1 MTFDEVTRLIQQFDE
16 SSLSELKYEHDET
29 RLTLKKNNETNP
41 VYTQPIMVHPQ
52 AMSVGGTPTVAVSA
66 GAPGE
71 GGLSVAAGA
80 PAAPGT
86 PATPGSPNAAPGAAP
101 ASGGSDATD
110 AGGEVITS
118 PIVGTFYRSPSPDSP
133 AFCQEGDVV
142 EKGNTI
148 CILEAMKVMNE
159 LEAEFTME
167 IVAFKVNNGD
177 MVEYGTP
184 LVEVRR
190 V

>member
-1 MTFDEVTRLIQQFDE
+1 MNLDEIITLIDTFNE
-16 SSLSELKYEHDET
+16 SSLTELKLDQDGT
-29 RLTLKKNNETNP
+29 QLTLKRKSETNP

-52 AMSVGGTPTVAVSA
+52 QMAGGGPVMADPSMASGAVPT
-66 GAPGE
+66 
-71 GGLSVAAGA
+71 GA
-80 PAAPGT
+80 PAAPV
-86 PATPGSPNAAPGAAP
+86 APAAP
-101 ASGGSDATD
+101 AASGEQSPSGSADTGTADST
-110 AGGEVITS
+110 GIEVITS
-118 PIVGTFYRSPSPDSP
+118 PIVGTVYRAPSPDSP
-133 AFCQEGDVV
+133 PFCQDGDIV
-142 EKGNTI
+142 EKGKPL

-167 IVAFKVNNGD
+167 IVAFKVNSGD

>member
-1 MTFDEVTRLIQQFDE
+1 MDFDQIIKLIDTFNE
-16 SSLSELKYEHDET
+16 SSLTELKIDQNGT
-29 RLTLKKNNETNP
+29 QLTLRRTTGPNP

-52 AMSVGGTPTVAVSA
+52 TATGASIVPGADAVQHTSP
-66 GAPGE
+66 APG
-71 GGLSVAAGA
+71 GA
-80 PAAPGT
+80 PAAAPTGPS
-86 PATPGSPNAAPGAAP
+86 PAESGASEGPAPGI
-101 ASGGSDATD
+101 
-110 AGGEVITS
+110 EVITS
-118 PIVGTFYRSPSPDSP
+118 PIVGTVYRSPSPDSP
-133 AFCQEGDVV
+133 PFCHEGDVV
-142 EKGNTI
+142 EKGKPI

-167 IVAFKVNNGD
+167 IVGFKVDNGD

>member
-1 MTFDEVTRLIQQFDE
+1 MNLDEIITLIDTFNE
-16 SSLSELKYEHDET
+16 SSLTELTLDQDGT
-29 RLTLKKNNETNP
+29 QLTLKRKSETNP

-52 AMSVGGTPTVAVSA
+52 QPANGGAVMVDSTMAAGSVSA
-66 GAPGE
+66 GAQ
-71 GGLSVAAGA
+71 AAPGA
-80 PAAPGT
+80 PAAPAPSDT
-86 PATPGSPNAAPGAAP
+86 AAGNED
-101 ASGGSDATD
+101 ASGI
-110 AGGEVITS
+110 EVITS
-118 PIVGTFYRSPSPDSP
+118 PIVGTVYRAPAPDSP
-133 AFCQEGDVV
+133 PFCQDGDIV
-142 EKGNTI
+142 EKGKPL

-167 IVAFKVNNGD
+167 IVSFKVNNGD